1 MCFRQ
6 VDQQQLM
13 RVYGALMWSL
23 GKVFSSPEV
32 PRVYIGSFSDDA
44 KKGNKNNKNNSA
56 NSSTS
61 QMWSSLFEKEQ
72 EDLLH
77 DLYSMPK
84 ISCDRR
90 VNEFVKRVRAA
101 KIHFLIMGHLRK
113 QMPYFGQKKAQQ
125 RLLDRLQEEFVA
137 VQREHH
143 LHPGD
148 FPDVKRYREILSA
161 FDLSKFPKLE
171 KGALASI
178 DQVLSEDVPRLM
190 SKCGNP
196 FSAGG

>member
-1 MCFRQ
+1 
-6 VDQQQLM
+6 
-13 RVYGALMWSL
+13 
-23 GKVFSSPEV
+23 
-32 PRVYIGSFSDDA
+32 
-44 KKGNKNNKNNSA
+44 
-56 NSSTS
+56 
-61 QMWSSLFEKEQ
+61 
-72 EDLLH
+72 
-77 DLYSMPK
+77 MPK

-148 FPDVKRYREILSA
+148 FPDVNRYREILSA

-196 FSAGG
+196 FSTN